1 MTKKS
6 ELYKCNICGNL
17 VEVIKSGEGE
27 LVCCGEA
34 MELIKPQIHE
44 DEKYEHHIPVIIEHE
59 DCNEIQVGKKPHPM
73 ENEHYIE
80 FVEVYTK
87 DNKKILRHYFNPKE
101 EPSIKIP
108 KGFDIGKAIAMCNIH
123 GLWEK
128 P

>member
-44 DEKYEHHIPVIIEHE
+44 DEKTASY
-59 DCNEIQVGKKPHPM
+59 GKRALYRICRSLYK
-73 ENEHYIE
+73 
-80 FVEVYTK
+80 
-87 DNKKILRHYFNPKE
+87 R
-101 EPSIKIP
+101 
-108 KGFDIGKAIAMCNIH
+108 
-123 GLWEK
+123 
-128 P
+128 

>member
-1 MTKKS
+1 
-6 ELYKCNICGNL
+6 
-17 VEVIKSGEGE
+17 
-27 LVCCGEA
+27 
-34 MELIKPQIHE
+34 
-44 DEKYEHHIPVIIEHE
+44 
-59 DCNEIQVGKKPHPM
+59 M

-108 KGFDIGKAIAMCNIH
+108 KCFDIGKAIAMCNIH